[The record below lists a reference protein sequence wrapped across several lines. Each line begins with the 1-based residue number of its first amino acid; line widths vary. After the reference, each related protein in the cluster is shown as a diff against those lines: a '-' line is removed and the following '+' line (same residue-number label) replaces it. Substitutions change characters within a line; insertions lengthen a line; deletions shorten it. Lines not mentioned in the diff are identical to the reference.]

1 MTTRAAAKQ
10 QQDDHMATLIA
21 MLGEQRERQEELA
34 ARHQSRLEQLIEE
47 QQQRWDLLAERQ
59 GRAEEQVH
67 MVRSDLRAGQ

>member
-34 ARHQSRLEQLIEE
+34 A
-47 QQQRWDLLAERQ
+47 
-59 GRAEEQVH
+59 
-67 MVRSDLRAGQ
+67 